1 MLVIEFSKENFIFFK
16 EKTKKIKKIN
26 LGDRLNSKPE
36 FYKKKFSNIIISHF
50 VKLKKRNFGK
60 IDKDIDFLL
69 LNNFLEKNI
78 WKNPEIVE
86 ILKTIA
92 LKDIIKK
99 RKFSEVFVETKDNR
113 INIFLQN
120 ILKKKIIIKNK
131 KRLNFF
137 SKNKY
142 NGFFLFIKLIISFVK
157 KVFFEI
163 QFKKIKLS
171 RFEEEE
177 LFITYSTIINSKSKN
192 DFFWKKLALKNY
204 EKSIKLI
211 INMDD
216 YSERKKSLILKNFN
230 KKNSRYEFIESY
242 QSIQTLSKTLITWL
256 KMTLI
261 FFSKDAENI
270 KNPFINYF
278 LKNSIISYSAVK
290 DINLIYLLK
299 EYFKVKKFKKVN
311 YLFENLT
318 WEKGLN
324 KLLRNISEVHAY
336 QHSSVRDWDLRYCP
350 YDKELSFL
358 KDYLPKKIYSNSL
371 TSGKMLR
378 KYFYTS
384 KIFRAKKNRYYREKL
399 ITINDKKIID
409 RILIIGDIDMKE
421 TIDLKDLVLKN
432 INNKFKLDLK
442 LHPLNRDIKK
452 EIDNVKLIEDDL
464 EKLVKKYKFIICS
477 NSTTSIYE
485 VLQNKKIP
493 FVYYNKN
500 NLNLCPIKQLKN
512 INYISSGDNVK
523 NMVSGN
529 YNKKFSFKKFKRLYV

>member
-1 MLVIEFSKENFIFFK
+1 
-16 EKTKKIKKIN
+16 
-26 LGDRLNSKPE
+26 
-36 FYKKKFSNIIISHF
+36 
-50 VKLKKRNFGK
+50 
-60 IDKDIDFLL
+60 
-69 LNNFLEKNI
+69 
-78 WKNPEIVE
+78 
-86 ILKTIA
+86 
-92 LKDIIKK
+92 
-99 RKFSEVFVETKDNR
+99 
-113 INIFLQN
+113 
-120 ILKKKIIIKNK
+120 
-131 KRLNFF
+131 
-137 SKNKY
+137 
-142 NGFFLFIKLIISFVK
+142 
-157 KVFFEI
+157 
-163 QFKKIKLS
+163 
-171 RFEEEE
+171 
-177 LFITYSTIINSKSKN
+177 
-192 DFFWKKLALKNY
+192 
-204 EKSIKLI
+204 
-211 INMDD
+211 
-216 YSERKKSLILKNFN
+216 
-230 KKNSRYEFIESY
+230 
-242 QSIQTLSKTLITWL
+242 
-256 KMTLI
+256 MTLI